1 MDSASAW
8 PCGHDGHLEPAIC
21 LDAVRQT
28 VPGRDRRRAAHRSDH
43 LLGADRPAD
52 AVLARPRMARRS
64 VRAEGADRFGRSAD
78 RAWVGALGFRRQHL
92 DVVPDLRGPVRGR
105 HRHRL
110 CRRRRL
116 DGEMVSGPARV
127 RDRDRGGRLRNGRHA
142 HDISDLLH
150 ARVIRRA
157 EDPDRVRPHSRR
169 RRRARRARPTRA
181 PAGRSPRSSCV
192 ACARGRRRAR
202 PYAENADLLADV
214 RDDDHD
220 VDRRASW

>member
-1 MDSASAW
+1 MPVLCQIVRPSSSSSTTIGHAACFSVPCELLFGATDAFFPRRLEMDSASAW

-28 VPGRDRRRAAHRSDH
+28 VPGRDRRGAAHRSDH

-52 AVLARPRMARRS
+52 AVFARPRMARRS
-64 VRAEGADRFGRSAD
+64 VRAEGADRLGRSAD

-116 DGEMVSGPARV
+116 DGEMVSGPARDS
-127 RDRDRGGRLRNGRHA
+127 RSGSWRPATEWAPCSRHFP
-142 HDISDLLH
+142 S
-150 ARVIRRA
+150 
-157 EDPDRVRPHSRR
+157 PPCSPHP
-169 RRRARRARPTRA
+169 ARRGP
-181 PAGRSPRSSCV
+181 
-192 ACARGRRRAR
+192 
-202 PYAENADLLADV
+202 
-214 RDDDHD
+214 
-220 VDRRASW
+220 